1 MVTTKLICAFVFAYA
16 KSRFS
21 HDEAQ
26 IFIVIT
32 YEIYLLFCVNCIFLV
47 AEKGMVMEMIH
58 TAMASQQD
66 YYQRDYQPAEFIE
79 NDKITKLPPI
89 NEKKDDGPKLINR

>member
-1 MVTTKLICAFVFAYA
+1 
-16 KSRFS
+16 
-21 HDEAQ
+21 
-26 IFIVIT
+26 
-32 YEIYLLFCVNCIFLV
+32 
-47 AEKGMVMEMIH
+47 MVMEMIH